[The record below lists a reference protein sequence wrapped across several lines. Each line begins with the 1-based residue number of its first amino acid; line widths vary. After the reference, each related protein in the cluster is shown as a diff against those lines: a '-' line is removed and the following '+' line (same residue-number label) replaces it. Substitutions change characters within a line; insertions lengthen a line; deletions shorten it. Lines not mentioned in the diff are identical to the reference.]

1 MKDFT
6 ILVGGQ
12 AGQGSRKAGL
22 VIAKI
27 LNSLGYRIFIYD
39 DYQSLIRGGH
49 SFSKI
54 RVSDK
59 KVEGQSEQV
68 DYIIAL
74 DQLTIDKHL
83 KDLKESG
90 VVIFN
95 SDKVVFDKGL
105 GISSEV
111 IAKEEG
117 GSSIMANTV
126 MISAFAKTI
135 GIDFDLLKN
144 VFQKEFKKGLDINLK
159 IAERVYLEVEEK
171 TKTEK
176 IDNKMLPLITGNEA
190 LALGATK
197 AGLDIYYAYPMTPA
211 TSILHFLA
219 EHKLGVE
226 TIQLENEISVIIA
239 ALGSAYAGKRAMV
252 GTSGGGFALMTE
264 GISFATIAEIPVVI
278 VNSQRTGPATGVP
291 TYSGQSDLNFVLNAG
306 HGDIVKFTIAPSN
319 ASECYEWGGRILNLA
334 WKYQTPA
341 VLLIDKEISE
351 STFNLEINTK
361 IEQENNSLWNQ
372 EGEYRRYEITDD
384 GISPLAFPGHGVVVK
399 TTSYEHDQS
408 GLTAEESEED
418 ITAMQEKRLRK
429 FESMQEEVDNM
440 EDAIKI
446 FGKEDSKNI
455 LVTFGS
461 STSPAIEAAENFDL
475 KVVQIIVMEPFPII
489 QVTEAIGEDAT
500 NVICVEQNAL
510 GQLASLLSK
519 NGIEANELILKYS
532 SRALQKGE
540 IEDLLKEIL

>member
-59 KVEGQSEQV
+59 KVEGQSEEL

-74 DQLTIDKHL
+74 DKETIDKHL
-83 KDLKESG
+83 DSLKDSG
-90 VVIFN
+90 TVLFN
-95 SDKVVFDKGL
+95 ADRIEFKKGL
-105 GISSEV
+105 GIKSET

-135 GIDFDLLKN
+135 GVNFELLKN

-159 IAERVYLEVEEK
+159 IAERVYVEVIEK
-171 TKTEK
+171 TKIEK
-176 IDNKMLPLITGNEA
+176 LENKILPLITGNEA
-190 LALGATK
+190 LALGSVE
-197 AGLDIYYAYPMTPA
+197 AGLDMYYAYPMTPA

-219 EHKLGVE
+219 GRKLGVE
-226 TIQLENEISVIIA
+226 TIQLENEIAVIIA
-239 ALGSAYAGKRAMV
+239 ALGSAYAGKRTMV

-264 GISFATIAEIPVVI
+264 GLSFGVMAEIPVVI

-306 HGDIVKFTIAPSN
+306 HGDLVKFTVAPSN
-319 ASECYEWGGRILNLA
+319 ADECYEWGGRILNLA

-341 VLLIDKEISE
+341 VVLIDKEISE
-351 STFNLEINTK
+351 STFNLDINSK

-372 EGEYRRYEITDD
+372 EGEYRRYEITEN
-384 GISPLAFPGHGVVVK
+384 GISPLAFPGNGVVVK
-399 TTSYEHDQS
+399 TTSYEHDQN
-408 GLTAEESEED
+408 GLTAEESEEE

-429 FESMQEEVDNM
+429 FEAMQEEVDNM

-446 FGKEDSKNI
+446 FGNKDSKNVLI
-455 LVTFGS
+455 TFGS
-461 STSPAIEAAENFDL
+461 STGPAIEAAEKFDL
-475 KVVQIIVMEPFPII
+475 KVIQIVVLEPFPVI
-489 QVTEAIGEDAT
+489 QVTEAVGDASLI
-500 NVICVEQNAL
+500 VCVEQNAL
-510 GQLASLLSK
+510 GQLASLLAK
-519 NGIEANELILKYS
+519 NGIEAEELILKYS
-532 SRALQKGE
+532 SRVIQKGE